1 MAENTPVKVYCPFTA
16 ENNTSSC
23 LLCGFN
29 FALSGT
35 RPAYRIFGQLKSSSE
50 SDFLEKI
57 RQVLHDDL
65 FASQSVLPSSVSCK
79 SCHSKV
85 YRLAKNLKEIEYF
98 RDAVK
103 CRLGNVFETVTTEN
117 SPPGNVRVKRC
128 SKSPHQSGP
137 PLKMLQTI
145 LPAEEDAKATKSK
158 FVRELITVG
167 SNNLECLPFKNAEI
181 PDATRG
187 RNLTSVDVSSTK
199 LLLRISYTGFLL
211 LFEHQMFILSVH
223 LSKKCFLFSPST
235 QNIQTFFKS

>member
-158 FVRELITVG
+158 FVRELITVL
-167 SNNLECLPFKNAEI
+167 SPS
-181 PDATRG
+181 PPQ
-187 RNLTSVDVSSTK
+187 
-199 LLLRISYTGFLL
+199 LL
-211 LFEHQMFILSVH
+211 LFFNFNFCGSG
-223 LSKKCFLFSPST
+223 T
-235 QNIQTFFKS
+235 QGMAAPATRAVDNQLGPRGDL